1 MTETNCEYNFNDYNL
16 IANKICQKGMGEI
29 LLFLM
34 ESHRPL
40 VNITKQIIVA
50 FHPFLNFFVKRKEL
64 NIFLS
69 VFDSGENFTNF
80 MNCLS
85 KILENKKN

>member
-1 MTETNCEYNFNDYNL
+1 MIERSYEYNLVDYDL
-16 IANKICQKGMGEI
+16 IANKICDKGMGEV

-34 ESHRPL
+34 ESHKPL
-40 VNITKQIIVA
+40 VNITKQIILA
-50 FHPFLNFFVKRKEL
+50 FHPFLNFFVKKNEL

-69 VFDSGENFTNF
+69 VFDNSKNFTNF

-85 KILENKKN
+85 KILESKNN

>member
-1 MTETNCEYNFNDYNL
+1 MIETNCAYNLDDYDL
-16 IANKICQKGMGEI
+16 IANKICKKGMGEM

-40 VNITKQIIVA
+40 VNITKQFIVA
-50 FHPFLNFFVKRKEL
+50 FHPFLNFFVKKKEL

-69 VFDSGENFTNF
+69 IFDNSENFTNF